1 MSQGEIRMN
10 TQDGNPFDRQVLVVG
25 AGPVGLTAALALRSL
40 GLPATVLE
48 AEREGRPRPGS
59 RAIYIHKA
67 TLKHLEEISPGL
79 GFDFAKHGLV
89 WPIKRTLFRG
99 NEVYVKKYD
108 APKPDEIPPFS
119 SLPQDVI
126 ERLLYRACLEAG
138 VEFVWNTPIKE
149 VQTSPSGAIV
159 TAEDGTVWTAD
170 YVIAADGARSVVR
183 KTVGIEMEGPRTN
196 DFFLVVDVKEDEENP
211 MPIERIFHYQ
221 HPAMGGRNVM
231 FVPFAGHWRVDLQL
245 LEGDDPE
252 VFGGVDGVKKWLPK
266 VMDAKYADRVTWVS
280 TYQFY
285 QVVAKSFTDVHKRV
299 LLAGE
304 AAHLFAPFGARGMNS
319 GVPDAIVAARAIKA
333 ASEAKNADEANEFIA
348 KGAEERRTAGLYNR
362 GASSTAL
369 EHIQGSSPYMNM
381 KREVAASLSPFI
393 PRLGRWLDEG
403 PYGPKSGPPELGTK
417 Y

>member
-1 MSQGEIRMN
+1 MQN
-10 TQDGNPFDRQVLVVG
+10 HRQVIVVG
-25 AGPVGLTAALALRSL
+25 AGPVGLTAALALRRF
-40 GLPATVLE
+40 GLPATILE

-67 TLKHLEEISPGL
+67 TLTHLEDISPGL
-79 GFDFAKHGLV
+79 GFAFAKHGLV
-89 WPIKRTLFRG
+89 WPIKRTLFQG
-99 NEVYVKKYD
+99 KEVYMKKYD
-108 APKPDEIPPFS
+108 TPKPGEIPPFS

-126 ERLLYRACLEAG
+126 ERLLYQACLEAG
-138 VEFVWNTPIKE
+138 VEFVWNAPIQDVITNE
-149 VQTSPSGAIV
+149 SGATLTSESGV
-159 TAEDGTVWTAD
+159 VWTAD
-170 YVIAADGARSVVR
+170 YVIAADGARSAVR
-183 KTVGIEMEGPRTN
+183 KAVGIEMEGPRTN

-211 MPIERIFHYQ
+211 LPVERIFHYQ
-221 HPAMGGRNVM
+221 HPDMGGRNVM

-252 VFGGVDGVKKWLPK
+252 EYGGIEGVKNWLPR
-266 VMDAKYADRVTWVS
+266 VMDAKYADRITWVS

-285 QVVAKSFTDVHKRV
+285 QVVAKSFTDAHKRV

-319 GVPDAIVAARAIKA
+319 GVPDAIVAARAIHVASQAKDTVA
-333 ASEAKNADEANEFIA
+333 ASEFIRA
-348 KGAEERRTAGLYNR
+348 GAEERRMASLYNR
-362 GASSTAL
+362 DASSTAL

-381 KREVAASLSPFI
+381 KREIAASLSPII

-403 PYGPKSGPPELGTK
+403 PYGPKSGPPQLSTK